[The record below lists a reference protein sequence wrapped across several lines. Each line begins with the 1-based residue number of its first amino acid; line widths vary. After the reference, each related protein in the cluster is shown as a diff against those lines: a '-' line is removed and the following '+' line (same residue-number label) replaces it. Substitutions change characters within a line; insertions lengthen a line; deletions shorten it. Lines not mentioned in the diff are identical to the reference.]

1 MRDILDDKKPLF
13 LLFILGQTLDKKGR
27 EEGGDFE
34 GSKIS
39 ECQKYLGHNTY
50 TEIFSQKLA
59 TC

>member
-1 MRDILDDKKPLF
+1 MIKSLFF
-13 LLFILGQTLDKKGR
+13 LLFILGHTLDKKGR